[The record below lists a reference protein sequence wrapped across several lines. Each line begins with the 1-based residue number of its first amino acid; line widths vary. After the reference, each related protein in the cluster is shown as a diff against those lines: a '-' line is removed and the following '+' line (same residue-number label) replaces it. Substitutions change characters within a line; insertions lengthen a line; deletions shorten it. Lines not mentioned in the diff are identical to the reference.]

1 MDHVLR
7 LRCSDHCLHFSS
19 NNIHQPLITG
29 KEIEDRTIP
38 SSVVVHLE
46 FTRLFHHEATIG
58 DKDIVVSAIASCGID
73 GRPYFRWYLRNRN
86 KRMEGRM
93 DRRTCMPHSVFIIL
107 PVGGLE
113 KSRAVLVADSIS
125 RVSHV
130 HAPLNAA
137 NAVNERG
144 ASSRLA

>member
-1 MDHVLR
+1 MSIDKLEKSIWCKSPVEKILSQ
-7 LRCSDHCLHFSS
+7 LSL
-19 NNIHQPLITG
+19 LIFITNFWLV
-29 KEIEDRTIP
+29 IILCPIACTSRTKTACI
-38 SSVVVHLE
+38 SKIAELA
-46 FTRLFHHEATIG
+46 R
-58 DKDIVVSAIASCGID
+58 VVSAITSCGID

-86 KRMEGRM
+86 KRMDG
-93 DRRTCMPHSVFIIL
+93 RTCMPHSVFIIL

-144 ASSRLA
+144 APSRLA

>member
-1 MDHVLR
+1 
-7 LRCSDHCLHFSS
+7 
-19 NNIHQPLITG
+19 
-29 KEIEDRTIP
+29 
-38 SSVVVHLE
+38 
-46 FTRLFHHEATIG
+46 
-58 DKDIVVSAIASCGID
+58 
-73 GRPYFRWYLRNRN
+73 
-86 KRMEGRM
+86 M
-93 DRRTCMPHSVFIIL
+93 DRRTCMPHSVFILL